1 MQHSMTVPTADTY
14 KLMEP
19 YWLAQKCMFP
29 VSIRSTAAPE
39 IQSSRDIK
47 VLMLYLTLIS
57 PEPSTLLRIFNR
69 VLLVPIFKT

>member
-1 MQHSMTVPTADTY
+1 MTVPTADTY

-19 YWLAQKCMFP
+19 HWLAQTCMFSE
-29 VSIRSTAAPE
+29 SIRSSAAPE

-69 VLLVPIFKT
+69 VLLVPIFNI

>member
-14 KLMEP
+14 KRMEP
-19 YWLAQKCMFP
+19 YWHAQKCMFP
-29 VSIRSTAAPE
+29 VSIRSSAAPE

-47 VLMLYLTLIS
+47 DLVLNLMLTS
-57 PEPSTLLRIFNR
+57 PEPSTLLFNR